1 MVRYESN
8 CFVWVSFPHHIIVQ
22 QIEVVAKSVIHF
34 VIASKSNT
42 ELLALLAQHSKVF
55 YV

>member
-22 QIEVVAKSVIHF
+22 QIEVVAISVIHF
-34 VIASKSNT
+34 VIASKIKYRT
-42 ELLALLAQHSKVF
+42 VGVIGPPF
-55 YV
+55 

>member
-22 QIEVVAKSVIHF
+22 QIEVVAVKSVIHF
-34 VIASKSNT
+34 VIAKSNT
-42 ELLALLAQHSKVF
+42 ELLALLASF
-55 YV
+55 